1 MLEVVVGGDREQNLS
16 TLPLCILVVV
26 VLDGGGGGGRLC
38 MWVVIDGSGVEPKL
52 VFCCAAGMCFCCGAG
67 VYS

>member
-16 TLPLCILVVV
+16 TLLLCILVVV
-26 VLDGGGGGGRLC
+26 VLDGGGGRLC

-52 VFCCAAGMCFCCGAG
+52 VFCCAAGMCSCCGAG

>member
-1 MLEVVVGGDREQNLS
+1 M
-16 TLPLCILVVV
+16 VV
-26 VLDGGGGGGRLC
+26 VLDGGGGGGGGGGDGWFC

-52 VFCCAAGMCFCCGAG
+52 VFCCAAGKCSWCGAG